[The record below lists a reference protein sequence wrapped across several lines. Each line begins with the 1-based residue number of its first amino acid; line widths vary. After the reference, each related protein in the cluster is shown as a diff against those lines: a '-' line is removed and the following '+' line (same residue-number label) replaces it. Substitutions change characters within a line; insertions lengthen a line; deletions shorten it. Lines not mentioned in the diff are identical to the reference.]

1 MSVDTTTFEDVVAG
15 IDEPTVCES
24 PGCEELAEWVLRLV
38 ACGHVG
44 LHCRKCRRDID
55 LRASGKVIKHAS
67 PGCGKVSPVWRWEQ
81 L

>member
-15 IDEPTVCES
+15 IDEPTECES
-24 PGCEELAEWVLRLV
+24 PRCHDPAEWVLRLV

-44 LHCRKCRRDID
+44 LHCRKCKRDID
-55 LRASGKVIKHAS
+55 LRASGRAIQHATG
-67 PGCGKVSPVWRWEQ
+67 GCGKVSHLWHWER